1 MKAPIDHQIIKKDG
15 VPLFVLVP
23 YEDYIKVQ
31 HVSAE
36 KVYLP
41 HEVVETHILE
51 HKSLPRAWREY
62 KGFSQEEIANRMG
75 ISQES
80 YSQMEK
86 AKARLRKTTKQRIA
100 VALGITVDQL
110 ET

>member
-1 MKAPIDHQIIKKDG
+1 MKAPIEHQIIKKDG
-15 VPLFVLVP
+15 VPLFVLIP
-23 YEDYIKVQ
+23 YEDYIKSQ
-31 HVSAE
+31 HVPEE

-41 HEVVETHILE
+41 HQVVEKHILE
-51 HKSLPRAWREY
+51 NKSLPRAWREY
-62 KGFSQEEIANRMG
+62 KGFSQEEIAKRMG

-86 AKARLRKTTKQRIA
+86 SKARLRKTTKQRIA
-100 VALGITVDQL
+100 TALEITVDQM